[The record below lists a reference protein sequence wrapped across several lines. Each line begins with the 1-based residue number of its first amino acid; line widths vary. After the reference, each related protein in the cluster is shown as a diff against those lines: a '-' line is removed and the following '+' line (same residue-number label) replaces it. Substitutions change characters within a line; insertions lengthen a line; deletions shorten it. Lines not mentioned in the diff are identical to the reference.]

1 MLDGDKNNRGREMEP
16 TSPVNPMNYTN
27 GHPGKTY
34 HLHVSVVGVISH
46 FVIGLDLR
54 PAPQAESHT

>member
-1 MLDGDKNNRGREMEP
+1 MVIRMPEEEERNQSYLA
-16 TSPVNPMNYTN
+16 VNPMNYTN

-34 HLHVSVVGVISH
+34 HLHISVVGVINH

-54 PAPQAESHT
+54 PAPQVESHT